1 MARFDSKTWN
11 PEVFQKYLRKVEDT
25 KENSLMKNGL
35 FTENQA
41 IAARLADGVGGN
53 YITEPIKG
61 LLDGDVINYDGVQ
74 NITATS
80 RNTFKQGKIVVGRA
94 KAWQEK
100 DFSSD
105 LTGVDWTPKMAAEVK
120 EYYDGIHQNDILA
133 IFKGIYGMSGTAAA
147 TNFVSKHTLDISED
161 ATAANR
167 VVGATTINTATQK
180 ACGDK
185 KKKFELAFMHSVVST
200 HLENLQLLEYLKYTD
215 ANGIQR
221 DLAMATSNGKLVVI
235 DDGMPVLHGYD
246 TATSTD
252 VGALKVVSG
261 TASAGQVKLSDV
273 TGSDFYPAG
282 VAADDYVIPGTKY
295 ITYVVER
302 GFIEH
307 SDVGAKVPNEVSRDP
322 KTNGGID
329 MLITRERNLY
339 APKYISFTA
348 SSMSTDSPT
357 NAELA
362 TGANWEIVNDG
373 DAVSKTYVDD
383 KLIGLARIISRG

>member
-1 MARFDSKTWN
+1 MAIFDSKTWN
-11 PEVFQKYLRKVEDT
+11 PTVFQKYLRKVEDT

-41 IAARLADGVGGN
+41 IAARLVDGVGGN
-53 YITEPIKG
+53 YIEEPIKG

-105 LTGVDWTPKMAAEVK
+105 LTGVDWTPRMAEEVK
-120 EYYDGIHQNDILA
+120 EYYDGVHQADILA
-133 IFKGIYGMSGTAAA
+133 IFKGIYGMSGTTAAS
-147 TNFVSKHTLDISED
+147 NFVANHTLDISDD
-161 ATAANR
+161 ATESKR
-167 VVGATTINTATQK
+167 YVGATTINSATQK

-185 KKKFELAFMHSVVST
+185 KKKFELAFMHSIVST
-200 HLENLQLLEYLKYTD
+200 NLENLQLLEYLKYTD

-235 DDGMPVLHGYD
+235 DDGMPVLAGYD

-252 VGALKVVSG
+252 TGALLVVSG
-261 TASAGQVKLSDV
+261 TASAGQIKLSDV
-273 TGSDFYPAG
+273 KASDFYPAG
-282 VAADDYVIPGTKY
+282 VAADDYVVPATKY
-295 ITYVVER
+295 VTYIVER

-307 SDVGAKVPNEVSRDP
+307 SDCGAKVPNEMYRDA

-339 APKYISFTA
+339 APKYLSFTK

-357 NAELA
+357 TAELA
-362 TGANWEIVNDG
+362 NGANWEIVNDG
-373 DAVSKTYVDD
+373 AVSKTYVSD
-383 KLIGLARIISRG
+383 KLIGLARVISRG